1 MNVSIKFDT
10 NLSKSRVIR
19 YYVDRFIKYYDEY
32 LEL

>member
-1 MNVSIKFDT
+1 MNVSRKFDI

-19 YYVDRFIKYYDEY
+19 YYVDRFIIYYDEY